1 MNVKPLLILFLFS
14 FLLIGIGISRANVT
28 STQFTV
34 FIDDAGGIEFQ
45 STRDQWVTLT
55 VTSGAIN
62 SSIATLSITEN
73 KGAFTFRSNETVSFT
88 VTNQNVSNVRVY
100 INGTQLSTFDVSASQ
115 NDNVRVEWFIP
126 IEPIL
131 PFMFI
136 LGMIGLGGIFG
147 SSLLLASKLK
157 KHGIDQETLT
167 QFITI
172 FGISFGLFI
181 AWLWGGS

>member
-1 MNVKPLLILFLFS
+1 MNVKPLLILCLFS

-34 FIDDAGGIEFQ
+34 FIDDTGSLKFKSQPERFVQ
-45 STRDQWVTLT
+45 LT

-62 SSIATLSITEN
+62 STISTLRISAN

-88 VTNQNVSNVRVY
+88 VMPQNISNVRAY
-100 INGTQLSTFDVSASQ
+100 INGTALSGLDVSASQ

-126 IEPIL
+126 IEPWL

-136 LGMIGLGGIFG
+136 LGMIGLGGMFG
-147 SSLLLASKLK
+147 SSLYFVKEVK
-157 KHGIDQETLT
+157 RNVNQEVFTK
-167 QFITI
+167 FITI
-172 FGISFGLFI
+172 FAISIGLFM
-181 AWLWGGS
+181 AWLWGG